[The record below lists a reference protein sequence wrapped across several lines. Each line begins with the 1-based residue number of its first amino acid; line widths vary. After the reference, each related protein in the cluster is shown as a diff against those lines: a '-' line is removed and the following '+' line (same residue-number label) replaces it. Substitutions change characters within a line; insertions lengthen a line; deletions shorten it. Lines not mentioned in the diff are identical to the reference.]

1 MPPKSPYPSGSG
13 RPLEIPV
20 FGPDTSAVAAVLS
33 SSSTTGGDGARR
45 LELNRAGSYGVG
57 GTTPTIDELAAL
69 VAAISGGDE
78 GNATA
83 VRVMIRP
90 RGAPPPP
97 EPDFVYSEAEFDVM
111 RDDIARFVQSGL
123 LRPERGDGFV
133 FGILK
138 RGTGEGVDVDVER
151 NAELVRLARPFK
163 CVFHRA
169 FDDVVGS
176 KARLSQD
183 SQPLADDNSWVEALA
198 AVEACGFDGIL
209 TSGGPGNAVDNAARI
224 GRIASEAGGRIE
236 IIVGGGVRSGNV
248 RELASGMRK
257 GAGGSEAL
265 GAVWFHSSCLCVR
278 DGVDQF
284 DTEEATRL
292 LQELRS
298 IDGALL
304 DGLRD

>member
-1 MPPKSPYPSGSG
+1 MPSKPLCPPG
-13 RPLEIPV
+13 RPFEIPV
-20 FGPDTSAVAAVLS
+20 FGPDTSAASVADLAA
-33 SSSTTGGDGARR
+33 GDGARR

-69 VAAISGGDE
+69 MAVIPGGD
-78 GNATA
+78 GDHATT

-97 EPDFVYSEAEFDVM
+97 GLDFVYSEAEFAAM
-111 RDDIARFVQSGL
+111 REDIVRFVQSGL
-123 LRPERGDGFV
+123 LRPEQGDGFV

-138 RGTGEGVDVDVER
+138 REARGGQEGSAGDGVGVDVER
-151 NAELVRLARPFK
+151 NAELARLARPFR

-176 KARLSQD
+176 KARLLAQGA
-183 SQPLADDNSWVEALA
+183 QPLADDDGSWVDALA

-209 TSGGPGNAVDNAARI
+209 TSGGPGNAVANAARI
-224 GRIASEAGGRIE
+224 GRIASEADGRVE

-248 RELASGMRK
+248 RELAAGMRE
-257 GAGGSEAL
+257 GVGGPEGL
-265 GAVWFHSSCLCVR
+265 GGVWFHSSCLSVR
-278 DGVDQF
+278 DGVERF

-292 LQELRS
+292 LQELQS
-298 IDGALL
+298 IDGVLV
-304 DGLRD
+304 